1 MWNSVGIVYN
11 RTEDDISSIDVEF
24 HDVTTHH
31 ALHIMNH
38 LNHSMAALSSQAL
51 LLASE
56 GNDSIA
62 R

>member
-1 MWNSVGIVYN
+1 MWNSIGIVYYRIEN
-11 RTEDDISSIDVEF
+11 EISSIDVEF

-51 LLASE
+51 LLATE
-56 GNDSIA
+56 GSDSLA